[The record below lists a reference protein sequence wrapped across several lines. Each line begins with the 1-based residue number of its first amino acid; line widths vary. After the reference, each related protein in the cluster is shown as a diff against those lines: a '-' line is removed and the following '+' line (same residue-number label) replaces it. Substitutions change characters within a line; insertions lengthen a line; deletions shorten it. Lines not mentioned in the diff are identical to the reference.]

1 MLNWN
6 QFEKLNEN
14 LTKAR
19 SILRGIN
26 VSESDTDF
34 QTLRRI
40 LQNNSGYLG
49 KFTEWL
55 YVQKVPLARLES
67 LLKTLREERI
77 SVPIDQFKTP
87 EEVIDFVA
95 RTNSDQS
102 VNQMVRA
109 IPSRVREYFEDEGV
123 MNDLKEFLKSV
134 VKEKEKIIKFFS
146 RKGGTLNDLM
156 DNEGFDQVIEDI
168 RKIAEFKTYEEIS
181 EFSKTNNSE
190 LQFIFEDERILVV
203 GVKSFEG
210 IQKWGSSYWCI
221 TQDKYTYR
229 DYVSGSSV
237 QLIVYY
243 KDKEPFSERSMLG
256 MTIHDPYRSR
266 DDISAA
272 HWEDDSSAIREAGRI
287 FSAIKRDENFKKGI
301 LKSID
306 INNIISDLEDGNS
319 DFNDLFDLS
328 YEINSEKLNLK
339 LIDCIEEY
347 FSNNGEFAHGS
358 IKFIERI
365 IDKIRFDKDNLGIL
379 LAAILEGA
387 KLNLEKICTE
397 ILEDFSNLTN
407 RKKSDFIKEIFD
419 ILNSYDLSTDDSDLT
434 RNKDNTNVKLLLSTF
449 WNLIKDTRSYQSAS
463 EIRSLFFNFGII
475 DIEGFVDNLD
485 DINFQIVEESQ
496 QKKIIDWCIKN
507 NNIPKNKDIFERI
520 LGESDP
526 TFIRQN
532 QKYISELL
540 KSYRVEGRLLVK
552 IIQSVDDSESEAIA
566 RRMIKI
572 PPEILRFYD
581 IDIRKKSK

>member
-26 VSESDTDF
+26 VPESDDNF
-34 QTLRRI
+34 QNLRRI
-40 LQNNSGYLG
+40 LQNNTGYLG

-55 YVQKVPLARLES
+55 YVQKVPLARLEA
-67 LLKTLREERI
+67 LLKTLREERV

-95 RTNSDQS
+95 RSNSDQS
-102 VNQMVRA
+102 VNQMIRA
-109 IPSRVREYFEDEGV
+109 IPSRVREYFDDENV
-123 MNDLKEFLKSV
+123 MDELKEFLKSV

-156 DNEGFDQVIEDI
+156 DNEGFEQVIEDI

-181 EFSKTNNSE
+181 EFSKTDNSE

-203 GVKSFEG
+203 GVKSFKG

-221 TQDKYTYR
+221 TQDEYTYK
-229 DYVSGSSV
+229 DYVGGSSI

-256 MTIHDPYRSR
+256 MTINSPYRSR
-266 DDISAA
+266 NNISAA
-272 HWEDDSSAIREAGRI
+272 HWEDDSSAIIEAGRVL
-287 FSAIKRDENFKKGI
+287 SEIKRDENFKKGI

-306 INNIISDLEDGNS
+306 INNIIHDLENGNS
-319 DFNDLFDLS
+319 YFSDIFEISF
-328 YEINSEKLNLK
+328 EINSDELTSK
-339 LIDCIEEY
+339 LIGYVGEY
-347 FSNNGEFAHGS
+347 FSDNGEFADGS
-358 IKFIERI
+358 IKFIERVA
-365 IDKIRFDKDNLGIL
+365 DKIRFSDDLVGVL
-379 LAAILEGA
+379 LAAVLEGA

-397 ILEDFSNLTN
+397 ILEDFSNLSS
-407 RKKSDFIKEIFD
+407 RKKSDLRKDIFD
-419 ILNSYDLSTDDSDLT
+419 VLNNYDLSTDDSDLT

-449 WNLIKDTRSYQSAS
+449 WKLIKDTRAYQSAS
-463 EIRSLFFNFGII
+463 EIRALFFNFGII
-475 DIEGFVDNLD
+475 DIEGFIDNLD

-507 NNIPKNKDIFERI
+507 NKIPKNKDIFEGI

-526 TFIRQN
+526 EFIRQN

-540 KSYRVEGRLLVK
+540 KSYKVKGRLLSK

>member
-14 LTKAR
+14 LSRAR

-26 VSESDTDF
+26 VPESDTDF
-34 QTLRRI
+34 QNLRRI
-40 LQNNSGYLG
+40 LQNNTGYLG

-55 YVQKVPLARLES
+55 YVQKVPLARLEA
-67 LLKTLREERI
+67 LLKTLREERV

-87 EEVIDFVA
+87 EEVIDFVS
-95 RTNSDQS
+95 RSNSDQS
-102 VNQMVRA
+102 VNQMIRA
-109 IPSRVREYFEDEGV
+109 IPSRVREYFDDEGV
-123 MNDLKEFLKSV
+123 MDNLKEFLKSV

-156 DNEGFDQVIEDI
+156 DNEGFEQVIEDI

-181 EFSKTNNSE
+181 EFSKTENSE

-221 TQDKYTYR
+221 TQDKYTYK

-256 MTIHDPYRSR
+256 MTIHGPYRSR
-266 DDISAA
+266 DNISAA
-272 HWEDDSSAIREAGRI
+272 HWEDDSSANREAGRI

-306 INNIISDLEDGNS
+306 INNIISDLENGNS

-328 YEINSEKLNLK
+328 YEVNSEKLNLK
-339 LIDCIEEY
+339 LIDCIGDH
-347 FSNNGEFAHGS
+347 FSNYGEFTDGS

-407 RKKSDFIKEIFD
+407 RKKSDFRKEIFD

-434 RNKDNTNVKLLLSTF
+434 RNKNNTNVKLLLSTF
-449 WNLIKDTRSYQSAS
+449 WSLIKDTRAYQSAS
-463 EIRSLFFNFGII
+463 EIRTLFFNFGII

-485 DINFQIVEESQ
+485 DINFEIVEESQ

-507 NNIPKNKDIFERI
+507 SKIPKNKDIFEGI

-572 PPEILRFYD
+572 PSEILRFYD

>member
-14 LTKAR
+14 LSRAR

-26 VSESDTDF
+26 VPESDTDF
-34 QTLRRI
+34 QNLRRI
-40 LQNNSGYLG
+40 LQNNTGYLG

-55 YVQKVPLARLES
+55 YVQKVPLARLEA
-67 LLKTLREERI
+67 LLKTLREERV

-87 EEVIDFVA
+87 EEVIDFVT
-95 RTNSDQS
+95 RSNSDQS
-102 VNQMVRA
+102 VNQMIRA

-123 MNDLKEFLKSV
+123 MDDLKEFLKSV

-156 DNEGFDQVIEDI
+156 DNEGFEQVIEDI

-221 TQDKYTYR
+221 TQDKHTYK

-256 MTIHDPYRSR
+256 MTICGPYRSR
-266 DDISAA
+266 DNISAA

-306 INNIISDLEDGNS
+306 VNNIISDLEDGNS

-347 FSNNGEFAHGS
+347 FSNNGEFAYGS

-407 RKKSDFIKEIFD
+407 RKKSDFRKEIFD
-419 ILNSYDLSTDDSDLT
+419 ILESYDLSTDDGDFA
-434 RNKDNTNVKLLLSTF
+434 RNINNTNVKLLLSTF
-449 WNLIKDTRSYQSAS
+449 WNLIKDTREYQSAS
-463 EIRSLFFNFGII
+463 DIRTLFFNFGII
-475 DIEGFVDNLD
+475 DIDGFVDNLD
-485 DINFQIVEESQ
+485 DINFQVVEESQ
-496 QKKIIDWCIKN
+496 RKKIVDWCIKN
-507 NNIPKNKDIFERI
+507 NNIPKNKDIFEEI
-520 LGESDP
+520 LNESDP

-540 KSYRVEGRLLVK
+540 KLYKIEGRLLTK
-552 IIQSVDDSESEAIA
+552 IIQSMDDSESEAIA